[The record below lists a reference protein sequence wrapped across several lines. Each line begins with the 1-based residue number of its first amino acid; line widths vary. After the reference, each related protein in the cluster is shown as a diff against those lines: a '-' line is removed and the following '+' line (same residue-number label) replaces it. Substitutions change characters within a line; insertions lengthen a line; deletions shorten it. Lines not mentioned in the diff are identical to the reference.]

1 MLNGPYCPQY
11 GLMIALPWAALT
23 ALHWQTSFVATL
35 FFCLISSFLVEFTFA
50 WLLRK
55 TTHIRLRDY
64 SKFKWNIK
72 GYVSVPIATVRG
84 VCFSFIVVFIVP
96 VLTSL
101 LHYVNRTVGWVI
113 LYAVLGIMLLDII
126 ITSIT
131 VQRLNHQFKRL
142 SELGD
147 RVREA
152 RNALGNA
159 VTGGAIGAAEAID
172 DLDLQKKL
180 QEAQKTA
187 DENYTALLNKSNF
200 LKRRFMSASP
210 DMTNEQYE
218 KELKAYRITTEE
230 RKKRSAERWKRNRY
244 EYEAT
249 FENPEDRPFAFGM
262 NFTKL
267 FWIFFIGCLAGFVL
281 EECWAFFIAHQIEL
295 RVGLVYG
302 PFQPIYGGGAAIITL
317 CLYKLYKQDDIVIFV
332 ASGIIGAAFEYLC
345 SWGQEMLFGTVSW
358 DYSGTPFNIDGR
370 TNLMFAL
377 IWGTLGLIWIKEI
390 SPAMSVSHSCFTN
403 MCPCCATVSVL
414 IASLSAAGTSFEHTF
429 SSKLCIAQLFRF
441 FHAANT
447 SGNVFEMYGASPAA
461 SVFQINS
468 GRSDRSVFVNSTC
481 TRSLLTWTR
490 EGASSQSAC
499 QVFFS
504 IENPSWAEKR
514 TARRIRSASS
524 VNRSPASPT
533 QRIRRAAR
541 SSAPPKISTIPV
553 SWLYAI
559 ALIVKSRRLKSSRSS
574 AVNTTSF
581 G

>member
-1 MLNGPYCPQY
+1 MAYKIWLFLWYFVLASFCGWVAEVGYIGMVYRKFKNPGMLNGPYCPQY

-72 GYVSVPIATVRG
+72 GYVSVPVATVRG

-267 FWIFFIGCLAGFVL
+267 FWIFFIGCLKNAGRSSSRTRL
-281 EECWAFFIAHQIEL
+281 SCASALCTAHSS
-295 RVGLVYG
+295 
-302 PFQPIYGGGAAIITL
+302 PFTAAAQPSSRCACISST
-317 CLYKLYKQDDIVIFV
+317 
-332 ASGIIGAAFEYLC
+332 S
-345 SWGQEMLFGTVSW
+345 
-358 DYSGTPFNIDGR
+358 R
-370 TNLMFAL
+370 T
-377 IWGTLGLIWIKEI
+377 
-390 SPAMSVSHSCFTN
+390 
-403 MCPCCATVSVL
+403 
-414 IASLSAAGTSFEHTF
+414 TSSF
-429 SSKLCIAQLFRF
+429 LL
-441 FHAANT
+441 
-447 SGNVFEMYGASPAA
+447 PAA
-461 SVFQINS
+461 SSVR
-468 GRSDRSVFVNSTC
+468 RSSICAVGDRRC
-481 TRSLLTWTR
+481 C
-490 EGASSQSAC
+490 SAP
-499 QVFFS
+499 FRG
-504 IENPSWAEKR
+504 ITA
-514 TARRIRSASS
+514 ARRS
-524 VNRSPASPT
+524 T
-533 QRIRRAAR
+533 LTAAQ
-541 SSAPPKISTIPV
+541 T
-553 SWLYAI
+553 
-559 ALIVKSRRLKSSRSS
+559 
-574 AVNTTSF
+574 
-581 G
+581 

>member
-1 MLNGPYCPQY
+1 M
-11 GLMIALPWAALT
+11 
-23 ALHWQTSFVATL
+23 
-35 FFCLISSFLVEFTFA
+35 EFTFA

-72 GYVSVPIATVRG
+72 GYVSVPVATVRG

-230 RKKRSAERWKRNRY
+230 RKKRSAERWKRN
-244 EYEAT
+244 
-249 FENPEDRPFAFGM
+249 P
-262 NFTKL
+262 L
-267 FWIFFIGCLAGFVL
+267 
-281 EECWAFFIAHQIEL
+281 
-295 RVGLVYG
+295 
-302 PFQPIYGGGAAIITL
+302 
-317 CLYKLYKQDDIVIFV
+317 
-332 ASGIIGAAFEYLC
+332 
-345 SWGQEMLFGTVSW
+345 
-358 DYSGTPFNIDGR
+358 
-370 TNLMFAL
+370 
-377 IWGTLGLIWIKEI
+377 
-390 SPAMSVSHSCFTN
+390 
-403 MCPCCATVSVL
+403 
-414 IASLSAAGTSFEHTF
+414 
-429 SSKLCIAQLFRF
+429 
-441 FHAANT
+441 
-447 SGNVFEMYGASPAA
+447 
-461 SVFQINS
+461 
-468 GRSDRSVFVNSTC
+468 
-481 TRSLLTWTR
+481 
-490 EGASSQSAC
+490 
-499 QVFFS
+499 
-504 IENPSWAEKR
+504 
-514 TARRIRSASS
+514 
-524 VNRSPASPT
+524 
-533 QRIRRAAR
+533 
-541 SSAPPKISTIPV
+541 
-553 SWLYAI
+553 
-559 ALIVKSRRLKSSRSS
+559 
-574 AVNTTSF
+574 
-581 G
+581 

>member
-1 MLNGPYCPQY
+1 MAYKIWLFLWYFVLASFCGWVAEVGYIGMVYRKFKNPGMLNGPYCPQY

-50 WLLRK
+50 LLLRK

-72 GYVSVPIATVRG
+72 GYVSVPVATVRG

-332 ASGIIGAAFEYLC
+332 ASGTGIYGSIVSGMTGDHSIMIAKSILDLFTAIIFSC
-345 SWGQEMLFGTVSW
+345 
-358 DYSGTPFNIDGR
+358 
-370 TNLMFAL
+370 
-377 IWGTLGLIWIKEI
+377 TLGSVVSLIAIPQFI
-390 SPAMSVSHSCFTN
+390 LFMTLFLLAGVIYPLTTPAMINDFKAVGGFF
-403 MCPCCATVSVL
+403 ML
-414 IASLSAAGTSFEHTF
+414 AAGFRMNKVTNFPTADMIPAMILIMPFSWIWSSFI
-429 SSKLCIAQLFRF
+429 LPL
-441 FHAANT
+441 
-447 SGNVFEMYGASPAA
+447 
-461 SVFQINS
+461 
-468 GRSDRSVFVNSTC
+468 
-481 TRSLLTWTR
+481 
-490 EGASSQSAC
+490 
-499 QVFFS
+499 
-504 IENPSWAEKR
+504 
-514 TARRIRSASS
+514 
-524 VNRSPASPT
+524 
-533 QRIRRAAR
+533 
-541 SSAPPKISTIPV
+541 V
-553 SWLYAI
+553 S
-559 ALIVKSRRLKSSRSS
+559 
-574 AVNTTSF
+574 
-581 G
+581 

>member
-1 MLNGPYCPQY
+1 MAYKIWLFLWYFVLASFCGWVAEVGYIGMVYRKFKNPGMLNGPYCPQY

-72 GYVSVPIATVRG
+72 GYVSVPVATVRG

-317 CLYKLYKQDDIVIFV
+317 CLYKLYKQDDIHFHNSVCGFV
-332 ASGIIGAAFEYLC
+332 KFVLVDSIIILFDKIQINHCLFVVFRHTFWAVCTSATLHKFSKFANMKNIVTDFGMIIVNISAFPVRHRAVRKFNSNAFTVFYSEKLVVMTVYEADFFLFHQRSTSLC
-345 SWGQEMLFGTVSW
+345 DFFLTFSTSSL
-358 DYSGTPFNIDGR
+358 
-370 TNLMFAL
+370 LL
-377 IWGTLGLIWIKEI
+377 
-390 SPAMSVSHSCFTN
+390 SHS
-403 MCPCCATVSVL
+403 
-414 IASLSAAGTSFEHTF
+414 G
-429 SSKLCIAQLFRF
+429 
-441 FHAANT
+441 
-447 SGNVFEMYGASPAA
+447 
-461 SVFQINS
+461 
-468 GRSDRSVFVNSTC
+468 
-481 TRSLLTWTR
+481 
-490 EGASSQSAC
+490 
-499 QVFFS
+499 
-504 IENPSWAEKR
+504 
-514 TARRIRSASS
+514 
-524 VNRSPASPT
+524 
-533 QRIRRAAR
+533 
-541 SSAPPKISTIPV
+541 
-553 SWLYAI
+553 
-559 ALIVKSRRLKSSRSS
+559 
-574 AVNTTSF
+574 
-581 G
+581 

>member
-1 MLNGPYCPQY
+1 MAYKIWLFLWYFVLASFCGWVAEVGYIGMVYRKFKNPGMLNGPYCPQY

-35 FFCLISSFLVEFTFA
+35 FFCLLSSFLVEFTFA

-72 GYVSVPIATVRG
+72 GYVSVPIAVVRG
-84 VCFSFIVVFIVP
+84 VCFSFIVMFIVP

-101 LHYVNRTVGWVI
+101 LHYVNRTVGWII
-113 LYAVLGIMLLDII
+113 LYAVLGAMLLDII

-152 RNALGNA
+152 RDALGNA
-159 VTGGAIGAAEAID
+159 VTGGAIGAAEAIE

-317 CLYKLYKQDDIVIFV
+317 CLYKLYKQDDIIIFV

-390 SPAMSVSHSCFTN
+390 YPAMSRMIEKIPKRPGAILTILLVAFMLFDGFISCAALTRANERAEGIPATSSFQMFLDKHLDDNYLALVYPN
-403 MCPCCATVSVL
+403 MQKVNED
-414 IASLSAAGTSFEHTF
+414 GTKSEPL
-429 SSKLCIAQLFRF
+429 KDA
-441 FHAANT
+441 
-447 SGNVFEMYGASPAA
+447 VK
-461 SVFQINS
+461 NS
-468 GRSDRSVFVNSTC
+468 
-481 TRSLLTWTR
+481 
-490 EGASSQSAC
+490 
-499 QVFFS
+499 
-504 IENPSWAEKR
+504 
-514 TARRIRSASS
+514 
-524 VNRSPASPT
+524 
-533 QRIRRAAR
+533 
-541 SSAPPKISTIPV
+541 
-553 SWLYAI
+553 
-559 ALIVKSRRLKSSRSS
+559 
-574 AVNTTSF
+574 
-581 G
+581 

>member
-1 MLNGPYCPQY
+1 M
-11 GLMIALPWAALT
+11 
-23 ALHWQTSFVATL
+23 
-35 FFCLISSFLVEFTFA
+35 EFTFA

-72 GYVSVPIATVRG
+72 GYVSVPVATVRG

-230 RKKRSAERWKRNRY
+230 RK
-244 EYEAT
+244 
-249 FENPEDRPFAFGM
+249 
-262 NFTKL
+262 
-267 FWIFFIGCLAGFVL
+267 
-281 EECWAFFIAHQIEL
+281 
-295 RVGLVYG
+295 
-302 PFQPIYGGGAAIITL
+302 
-317 CLYKLYKQDDIVIFV
+317 
-332 ASGIIGAAFEYLC
+332 
-345 SWGQEMLFGTVSW
+345 
-358 DYSGTPFNIDGR
+358 
-370 TNLMFAL
+370 
-377 IWGTLGLIWIKEI
+377 
-390 SPAMSVSHSCFTN
+390 
-403 MCPCCATVSVL
+403 
-414 IASLSAAGTSFEHTF
+414 
-429 SSKLCIAQLFRF
+429 
-441 FHAANT
+441 
-447 SGNVFEMYGASPAA
+447 
-461 SVFQINS
+461 
-468 GRSDRSVFVNSTC
+468 
-481 TRSLLTWTR
+481 
-490 EGASSQSAC
+490 
-499 QVFFS
+499 
-504 IENPSWAEKR
+504 
-514 TARRIRSASS
+514 
-524 VNRSPASPT
+524 
-533 QRIRRAAR
+533 
-541 SSAPPKISTIPV
+541 SAPPNAGS
-553 SWLYAI
+553 AI
-559 ALIVKSRRLKSSRSS
+559 AMNMKPHSKTRKTARLRS
-574 AVNTTSF
+574 A
-581 G
+581 